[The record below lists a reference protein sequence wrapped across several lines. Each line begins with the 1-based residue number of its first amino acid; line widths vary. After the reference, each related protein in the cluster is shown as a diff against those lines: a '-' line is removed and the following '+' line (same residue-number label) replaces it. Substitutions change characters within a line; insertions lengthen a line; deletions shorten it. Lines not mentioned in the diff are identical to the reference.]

1 MNSAKIDSLKHV
13 ENTSNPYSNSCTFSF
28 IFPIVNTS
36 FRNFYFITITY
47 LSNARITVIQIE
59 AVSVILTKGQTKYG
73 NIMVQMLVERPN
85 VLTKQQ
91 SLIKATQK
99 TKSTQVRATIK
110 RLKLLR
116 ASFLDMIESQLQ
128 YNLIINNI

>member
-13 ENTSNPYSNSCTFSF
+13 ENNPYSNSCTFSF

-36 FRNFYFITITY
+36 FRNLYFITITY

-128 YNLIINNI
+128 YNLIINSI